1 MKLLSKPHQTYEV
14 SLQYTQYVM
23 PRIAMPRIA
32 MTEKRL
38 NNLLLLYVYKK
49 QTDNLD
55 LPSVAMVFLARNE
68 ERMKYF
74 GNY

>member
-1 MKLLSKPHQTYEV
+1 
-14 SLQYTQYVM
+14 
-23 PRIAMPRIA
+23 

-55 LPSVAMVFLARNE
+55 LASVAKEFIARNE
-68 ERMKYF
+68 KRMKYF